1 VQQLLNENT
10 RVFPE
15 YVVTLLAPKAGFG
28 TKVVESAVIKYLVL
42 PLEVVSPLRTVTL
55 HGLPLQ
61 SVKFWVIGEDVLLVN
76 L

>member
-15 YVVTLLAPKAGFG
+15 YVVTLVKAGFG

-42 PLEVVSPLRTVTL
+42 PLRIVSPLRTVTL

-61 SVKFWVIGEDVLLVN
+61 SVKFWVIGEEVPFNN